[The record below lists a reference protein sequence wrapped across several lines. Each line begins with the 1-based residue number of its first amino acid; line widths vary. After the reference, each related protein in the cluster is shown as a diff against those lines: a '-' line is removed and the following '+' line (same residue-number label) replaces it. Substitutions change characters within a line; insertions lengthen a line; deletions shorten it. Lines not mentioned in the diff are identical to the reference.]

1 MKQLYRV
8 LKILLWC
15 VIGVFLGTSI
25 YRCWDFHARPSLYV
39 LTSAPWYTD
48 ILLSG
53 ACTAVLV
60 VILLI
65 LMYCIRRNSD
75 F

>member
-25 YRCWDFHARPSLYV
+25 YRCWDFHARPSLYA

-48 ILLSG
+48 IPLSG